1 MEGLTCFA
9 KEFEMFSIGDVCL
22 NEGLLSGNN
31 KTTLERPYWGTLE
44 DKRKKV
50 ESRSTRLV
58 VQQFT

>member
-1 MEGLTCFA
+1 MYVLTKDFY
-9 KEFEMFSIGDVCL
+9 L
-22 NEGLLSGNN
+22 GNN